1 MEYRPEAVA
10 AAVRRLR
17 KSRKLSQEVLSG
29 LAGME
34 RSHLG
39 MVETGGRIPNLYTI
53 WRIADALDMRPSEL
67 IALIEEEMEK
77 MEDSGREGK
86 NCGVS

>member
-1 MEYRPEAVA
+1 MEFREKAIATVI
-10 AAVRRLR
+10 RRLR
-17 KSRKLSQEVLSG
+17 KNRKLSQEVLSG

-39 MVETGGRIPNLYTI
+39 MVETGGRVPNLYTI

-67 IALIEEEMEK
+67 VALIEEEMEK
-77 MEDSGREGK
+77 DIS
-86 NCGVS
+86 

>member
-1 MEYRPEAVA
+1 MEFREKAIATVI
-10 AAVRRLR
+10 RRLR
-17 KSRKLSQEVLSG
+17 KNRRLSQEVLSG

-39 MVETGGRIPNLYTI
+39 MVETGGRVPNLYTI

-67 IALIEEEMEK
+67 VAMIEDEMSEMDSAGRKEE
-77 MEDSGREGK
+77 R
-86 NCGVS
+86 

>member
-1 MEYRPEAVA
+1 MEDRPEAI
-10 AAVRRLR
+10 AAVIRRLR
-17 KSRKLSQEVLSG
+17 KQRKISQDVLSG

-39 MVETGGRIPNLYTI
+39 MVETGGRVPNLYTI

-67 IALIEEEMEK
+67 VALIEEEMEK
-77 MEDSGREGK
+77 
-86 NCGVS
+86 N

>member
-1 MEYRPEAVA
+1 MEFRAEAMAIVI
-10 AAVRRLR
+10 RRLR
-17 KSRKLSQEVLSG
+17 KKRKFSQEVLSG

-39 MVETGGRIPNLYTI
+39 MVVTGGRIPNMYTI

-67 IALIEEEMEK
+67 VVLIEEEMEK
-77 MEDSGREGK
+77 MGDS
-86 NCGVS
+86 

>member
-1 MEYRPEAVA
+1 MEIRAEAMAIVI
-10 AAVRRLR
+10 RRLR
-17 KSRKLSQEVLSG
+17 KKRKLSQEVLSG

-39 MVETGGRIPNLYTI
+39 MVETGGRIPNMYTI

-67 IALIEEEMEK
+67 VVLIEEEMEK
-77 MEDSGREGK
+77 MGDS
-86 NCGVS
+86 

>member
-1 MEYRPEAVA
+1 MEFREKAIATVI
-10 AAVRRLR
+10 RRLR
-17 KSRKLSQEVLSG
+17 KNRKLSQEVLSG

-67 IALIEEEMEK
+67 VALIEEEMER
-77 MEDSGREGK
+77 MEK
-86 NCGVS
+86 

>member
-1 MEYRPEAVA
+1 MEYRPEAI
-10 AAVRRLR
+10 AAVIRRLR
-17 KSRKLSQEVLSG
+17 KQHKISQNVLSG

-39 MVETGGRIPNLYTI
+39 MVETGGRVPNLYTI

-67 IALIEEEMEK
+67 VALIEEEMEK
-77 MEDSGREGK
+77 
-86 NCGVS
+86 N

>member
-1 MEYRPEAVA
+1 MEYRPEEI
-10 AAVRRLR
+10 AAVIRRLR
-17 KSRKLSQEVLSG
+17 KQRKISQNVLSG

-39 MVETGGRIPNLYTI
+39 MVETGGRVPNLYTI

-67 IALIEEEMEK
+67 VALIEEEMEK
-77 MEDSGREGK
+77 
-86 NCGVS
+86 N

>member
-1 MEYRPEAVA
+1 MEYKPEAITTVI
-10 AAVRRLR
+10 RRLR
-17 KSRKLSQEVLSG
+17 KNRKLSQEVISG

-34 RSHLG
+34 RSHWG

-67 IALIEEEMEK
+67 VALIEEEME
-77 MEDSGREGK
+77 REE
-86 NCGVS
+86 NQE

>member
-1 MEYRPEAVA
+1 MAIVI
-10 AAVRRLR
+10 RRLR
-17 KSRKLSQEVLSG
+17 KKRKLSQEVLSG

-39 MVETGGRIPNLYTI
+39 MVETGGRIPNMYTI

-67 IALIEEEMEK
+67 VVLIEEEMEK
-77 MEDSGREGK
+77 MGDS
-86 NCGVS
+86 

>member
-1 MEYRPEAVA
+1 MEYRPEAI
-10 AAVRRLR
+10 AAVMRRLR
-17 KSRKLSQEVLSG
+17 KQRKISQNVLSG

-39 MVETGGRIPNLYTI
+39 MVETGGRVPNLYTI

-67 IALIEEEMEK
+67 VALIEEEMEK
-77 MEDSGREGK
+77 
-86 NCGVS
+86 N

>member
-1 MEYRPEAVA
+1 MEFNEKAVA
-10 AAVRRLR
+10 IVVRRLR
-17 KSRKLSQEVLSG
+17 KKRGLSQEVLSG

-53 WRIADALDMRPSEL
+53 WRISDALDMRPSEL
-67 IALIEEEMEK
+67 VALIEEEMEK
-77 MEDSGREGK
+77 EASNEK
-86 NCGVS
+86 